1 MFKFEIYLV
10 YAFVGCNL
18 YSIVKSQ
25 ENVDSVC
32 ILKDAPSQCGA
43 FCLSAQR
50 PFIDHN
56 YKVQRQMDS
65 ISEILNENQKRVDR
79 MEKAIL
85 DKMGIIENGTLV
97 TQANIERIQR
107 ENQANMDRIE
117 KKTLET
123 QPSLERIQRENQDTT
138 DRIFQL
144 VKSISM
150 GLMCVESRCFY
161 IENNFKQTWINAE
174 DTCRKMGGH
183 LAAFQ
188 NQKEFNA
195 VTAKL
200 HYGIKYW
207 LGINDR
213 EKEGEFVTA
222 SGNPPKYLTWAVGQP
237 DNYDDN
243 ENCVHIWDKMMNDL
257 PCEFDQYYI
266 CQLDEV

>member
-10 YAFVGCNL
+10 YAFVVCNL

-65 ISEILNENQKRVDR
+65 ISEILNENQKR
-79 MEKAIL
+79 L
-85 DKMGIIENGTLV
+85 
-97 TQANIERIQR
+97 
-107 ENQANMDRIE
+107 DRIE
-117 KKTLET
+117 EAILAVQKESRNNFETIQQVAVTSQETKMNRIEKGTLET
-123 QPSLERIQRENQDTT
+123 QASMERIQRENQDSM
-138 DRIFQL
+138 DRIFQQ
-144 VKSISM
+144 VKSNSM
-150 GLMCVESRCFY
+150 GFQWIESRYFY

-188 NQKEFNA
+188 NQKELSA
-195 VTAKL
+195 VTSKL
-200 HYGIKYW
+200 HQDISYWVGIT
-207 LGINDR
+207 DR

-222 SGNPPKYLTWAVGQP
+222 SGNPPIFLTWNKGEP
-237 DNYDDN
+237 NNYGGN
-243 ENCVHIWDKMMNDL
+243 ENCVNIWNGIMNDI
-257 PCEFDQYYI
+257 PCELQRYYI
-266 CQLDEV
+266 CQSDNKV